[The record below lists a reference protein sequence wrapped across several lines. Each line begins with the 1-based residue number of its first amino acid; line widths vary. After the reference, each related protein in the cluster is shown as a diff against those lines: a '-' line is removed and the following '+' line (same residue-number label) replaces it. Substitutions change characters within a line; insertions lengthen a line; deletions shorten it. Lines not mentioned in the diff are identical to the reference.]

1 MGEADAL
8 RFRIAE
14 LESRV
19 EHLQAPTSAHGIPF
33 SSAPG
38 SVERQLH
45 DAIERITGLEV
56 LLGQRGAYADRVRAV
71 RRSIE
76 PVIIEALRQNQDS
89 FRSVTH
95 LISEGVHVVCK
106 TILSQYRAHEVNR
119 VFSND
124 YVVLYATDRNPEI
137 FKDGPRIV
145 PVEAIASV
153 ELKEYAEVAM
163 VETGELI
170 FRTTGAQKLDLFV
183 KAIIDFNFGFHEA

>member
-1 MGEADAL
+1 MSHLGEADVL
-8 RFRIAE
+8 RAQIAE

-45 DAIERITGLEV
+45 DAIERITSLEV

-76 PVIIEALRQNQDS
+76 PVIIEVLRQNQDS

-95 LISEGVHVVCK
+95 LISEGIGITKQDCDSLH
-106 TILSQYRAHEVNR
+106 LA
-119 VFSND
+119 
-124 YVVLYATDRNPEI
+124 
-137 FKDGPRIV
+137 
-145 PVEAIASV
+145 
-153 ELKEYAEVAM
+153 
-163 VETGELI
+163 
-170 FRTTGAQKLDLFV
+170 
-183 KAIIDFNFGFHEA
+183 